1 MLEQS
6 VVTGSNIP
14 SGLYN
19 VCGQIRVLSRD
30 RIHTQNLKMC
40 VVPDPSVVT
49 GQETHSESRMDGVTG
64 KDLESKMYDVKSECC
79 HGTEYSIRN
88 LQCMVLDPIFVT

>member
-1 MLEQS
+1 MVPDLS
-6 VVTGSNIP
+6 VVTGHDISNRI
-14 SGLYN
+14 
-19 VCGQIRVLSRD
+19 I